1 MVDSES
7 RTGESGASSE
17 GEPLTNPIGPLT
29 AADEW
34 FSHQVVDTF
43 AVVGTS
49 DLSWTEKVCAMAA
62 AKDGSLQLGF
72 GFGKYTNRNVTDGYG
87 GISRGVEQI
96 TVRASRRLSD
106 DLALIGA
113 GPLRYEIVEPL
124 RQIRFVLEPNDVQPI
139 AFDWLFTAELPAT
152 LEDRTHNRQANRVS
166 ADLVRY
172 HQIGTCSGWV
182 EIDGVRTEMTPESW
196 VSTRDH
202 SWGVRYDVGEPANDL
217 EPSRGLDGGTFQF
230 VWSPI
235 LMERPDASVYGL
247 FLNVSKMAFPGFEQK
262 TTMAMV
268 EHPDGRT
275 ERIVDLEPELTYDPV
290 NRRLR
295 GGTLHATL
303 ADGIHA
309 GAAGR
314 GRLRHR
320 LPPRRRS
327 LLRLRRAP
335 PRRVEG
341 RAERRGGAHRRL
353 HDCRERPSPPPD
365 PRHRR
370 PRHRPGRRWRRL
382 RQHAAHRHGR
392 LPRTG
397 PRRRVVVHVSPGAG
411 PVPGSIRGRG
421 RRTG

>member
-1 MVDSES
+1 M
-7 RTGESGASSE
+7 
-17 GEPLTNPIGPLT
+17 TNPIGPLN

-34 FSHQVVDTF
+34 FSHQIADTF

-49 DLSWTEKVCAMAA
+49 DPSWTEKVCAMAA

-72 GFGKYTNRNVTDGYG
+72 GMGKYANRNVLDAYA

-96 TVRASRRLSD
+96 TVRGSCRLSD
-106 DLALIGA
+106 ESAA
-113 GPLRYEIVEPL
+113 GPVRYEIVEPL
-124 RQIRFVLEPNDVQPI
+124 RQIRFVLEPNDTQPI
-139 AFDWLFTAELPAT
+139 AFDWLFTSALPAT

-182 EIDGVRTEMTPESW
+182 EVDGERTELDPGSW

-202 SWGVRYDVGEPANDL
+202 SWGVRYDVGAPATDL

-235 LMERPDASVYGL
+235 LMERPDGSVYGL

-275 ERIVDLEPELTYDPV
+275 ERIVDLEPDLTYDPV

-303 ADGIHA
+303 ADGSSRTLQVEVVAETGFHLGA
-309 GAAGR
+309 GLYFGFNGHHHGEWR
-314 GRLRHR
+314 GELN
-320 LPPRRRS
+320 
-327 LLRLRRAP
+327 
-335 PRRVEG
+335 VEG
-341 RAERRGGAHRRL
+341 ERIDDCSTPENARRL
-353 HDCRERPSPPPD
+353 HQIRDTVVRITDPVGGGVGHGNMQPIVTGAFPD
-365 PRHRR
+365 L
-370 PRHRPGRRWRRL
+370 GL
-382 RQHAAHRHGR
+382 D
-392 LPRTG
+392 LD
-397 PRRRVVVHVSPGAG
+397 S
-411 PVPGSIRGRG
+411 SFI
-421 RRTG
+421 